1 VFRGG
6 HHSVRVEHVGGVE
19 GARSARGVAVVIDV
33 LRAFTVSA
41 YALAGGATECRLVET
56 VEEAVELG
64 RRLPR
69 AVVSCEVDGLPV
81 PGVPISNSPTMIRDT
96 DLRGRVLVQRTTS
109 GVQAA
114 LAATACDRVIAG
126 ALVTVSATARLVR
139 ALRPAT
145 VTLVATAAPLGHPED
160 RACADLL
167 EALLLDRPPPPLA
180 GLLAPLRSSE
190 RYRRLRAGLQ
200 PGFPASDLDLAL
212 AVDTFDFAM
221 PVEGGEGALRVVP
234 LRVDA

>member
-1 VFRGG
+1 MV
-6 HHSVRVEHVGGVE
+6 HAEGVE

-56 VEEAVELG
+56 VERARDLAGELPDAVLS
-64 RRLPR
+64 
-69 AVVSCEVDGLPV
+69 AEVDGLPV
-81 PGVPISNSPTMIRDT
+81 PGVPISNSPAMIREA

-114 LAATACDRVIAG
+114 LAARACDQVVAG
-126 ALVTVSATARLVR
+126 ALVVAGATARLIRSLGPEV
-139 ALRPAT
+139 

-167 EALLLDRPPPPLA
+167 EALLLGRRPPDLDQ
-180 GLLAPLRSSE
+180 LLAPLRRSD

-200 PGFPASDLDLAL
+200 PGFPPADLDLAL
-212 AVDTFDFAM
+212 APDTFDFAM
-221 PVEGGEGALRVVP
+221 PLEALPGRPELRLVSWRPAFMEGG
-234 LRVDA
+234 